1 MHGTSDPRDALLA
14 ARSALARAITLDAD
28 LAEAHIVAG
37 NIRLLFEWDG
47 PAAEAAFRRAVEAA
61 PGSADAHMEL
71 EFSLWAL
78 AQPDEW
84 RPSNAAQALTRPRT
98 PASVPARLVHPGLAR
113 SPVAGETLDMAAPD
127 LIRIANAGG
136 YWGDDLGQ
144 FRRQVELG
152 PVDYVTLDFLA
163 EITMSIMQKQRA
175 RDPEAGYARDFI
187 TQVEATL
194 DLLLAGGVKVVTNAG
209 GVNPAACRRAVIAAA
224 ARKSR
229 AIHVAAVAGDD
240 LMARLDEL
248 NAAGAS
254 LDNMEDGRA
263 FADVRERVSSAN
275 AYFGAWPV
283 VEALRT
289 GAQIVV
295 TGRCTDTGITLA
307 PMIHA
312 FDWAP
317 DDWDRLAAGI
327 VAGHIVECGAQS
339 TGGNFTDWRDI
350 PRFASIGYPVLEV
363 HEDGSFV
370 VTKHAGTGGA
380 VTVRTVKEQLV
391 YEMGDPRAYI
401 TPDVVADFG
410 SIRLEQA
417 GKDRVRVWGV
427 KGRPAPP
434 SLKISAAY
442 GEGWK
447 ANGMLIISGPDALE
461 KSEAFAAL
469 FWERVGVTFEAT
481 LTEHVGASACWGP
494 LAPRVAVPEVLL
506 RLGVRDHD
514 RARID
519 AFSRMVPAVILS
531 GPPGVAVT
539 GGRPQAQEVVAYWPA
554 LVPRELVRPTLV
566 TAAGERMLDWPT
578 PLQPMS
584 DPVNLALP
592 PWPETTKNGNAR
604 TMVTVP
610 LSELAHA
617 RSGDKGDMSNIGV
630 IARAPEIYPW
640 LVATL
645 SAKRVKKYFAGIA
658 LGDVQRHEVPNL
670 WALNFLLAESLGG
683 GGTVSLRLDAQGKT
697 LSHALL
703 AMTVQVPRALIACA
717 RRGDND
723 HRSTLG
729 LKRLPLPRRKV
740 TARGRRSTKAK
751 A

>member
-1 MHGTSDPRDALLA
+1 M
-14 ARSALARAITLDAD
+14 AR
-28 LAEAHIVAG
+28 
-37 NIRLLFEWDG
+37 
-47 PAAEAAFRRAVEAA
+47 
-61 PGSADAHMEL
+61 
-71 EFSLWAL
+71 
-78 AQPDEW
+78 PD
-84 RPSNAAQALTRPRT
+84 S
-98 PASVPARLVHPGLAR
+98 
-113 SPVAGETLDMAAPD
+113 
-127 LIRIANAGG
+127 IRIANAGG

-163 EITMSIMQKQRA
+163 EITMSIMQKQRS

-187 TQVEATL
+187 AQVESTL
-194 DLLLAGGVKVVTNAG
+194 DLLLKNNVKVVTNAG

-224 ARKSR
+224 ARKGR

-254 LDNMEDGRA
+254 LDNMEDGRR
-263 FADVRERVSSAN
+263 FADVRARVSSAN

-312 FDWAP
+312 FGWAA

-339 TGGNFTDWRDI
+339 TGGNYTDWREI
-350 PRFASIGYPVLEV
+350 PAFAKIGYPILEV
-363 HEDGSFV
+363 SADGSFI
-370 VTKHAGTGGA
+370 VTKHEGTGGA

-410 SIRLEQA
+410 SVRLEQV
-417 GKDRVRVWGV
+417 GRDRVRAWGV
-427 KGRPAPP
+427 KGRPAPS

-442 GEGWK
+442 QDGWK
-447 ANGMLIISGPDALE
+447 ANGALIISGPEARA
-461 KSEAFAAL
+461 KAEAFALL
-469 FWERVGVTFEAT
+469 FWERVGGTFEAT
-481 LTEHVGASACWGP
+481 LSEYVGASSCWGP
-494 LAPRVAVPEVLL
+494 VAPDVDVPEVLL

-514 RARID
+514 KARIE
-519 AFSRMVPAVILS
+519 AFSKMVPAVILS

-554 LVPRELVRPTLV
+554 LVARELVRPTLV
-566 TAAGERMLDWPT
+566 TAAGERGLDWPT
-578 PLQPMS
+578 PLVPAGEPAVL
-584 DPVNLALP
+584 DLP
-592 PWPETTKNGNAR
+592 ELPEPGAAA
-604 TMVTVP
+604 VEVSVP
-610 LSELAHA
+610 LSQLAHA
-617 RSGDKGDMSNIGV
+617 RSGDKGDTANIGV
-630 IARAPEIYPW
+630 IARAPEIYGW
-640 LVATL
+640 LVKTL
-645 SAKRVKKYFAGIA
+645 TAERVKEYFGS
-658 LGDVQRHEVPNL
+658 LCEGEVTRYEVPNL

-703 AMTVQVPRALIACA
+703 AMEVRAPRSLLNAA
-717 RRGDND
+717 RRGDEE
-723 HRSTLG
+723 HRVALG
-729 LKRLPLPRRKV
+729 LAPQAEPAATKKSAAGRPAGPKRR
-740 TARGRRSTKAK
+740 AK
-751 A
+751 SKS